1 MAVIDP
7 VIDEQTPAADFTIAQ
22 KWGRYTAE
30 EHAVWDTL
38 YARQVEISRERSVK
52 EFRTGLSL
60 LDLGSG
66 GIPDLDVINPKLK
79 ALTGWEVVMVPHL
92 VPDEVFF
99 THLANRRFPAGRFI
113 RKPNQLD
120 YLEEPDIFHDIFGH
134 VPMLTLPVFA
144 DYMQAYGRGGLRA
157 QSLGRLKELARLYW
171 YTVEFGLIQRPSGL
185 KIYGAG
191 IISSAGETPFSLES
205 ESPNRVGFD
214 LERVMRTDYRIDD
227 YQQLYVVIDSF
238 EQLLSATQQDFG
250 PLYDRLSADE
260 TRHNVTD
267 LTDGDHIVTRG
278 TQSYAAQKAG

>member
-1 MAVIDP
+1 MAVLDP

-22 KWGRYTAE
+22 KWDRYTDE

-38 YARQVEISRERSVK
+38 YARQVKISQERSVK
-52 EFRTGLSL
+52 EFRTGLGL
-60 LDLGSG
+60 LELGSG
-66 GIPDLDVINPKLK
+66 GIPDLDIINPKLK

-113 RKPNQLD
+113 RKRNQLD

-157 QSLGRLKELARLYW
+157 QTLGRLKELARLYW

-191 IISSAGETPFSLES
+191 IISSAGETPFSLDS
-205 ESPNRVGFD
+205 ASPNRVAFD

-238 EQLLSATQQDFG
+238 DQLLEATQQDFG
-250 PLYDRLSADE
+250 PIYDRLGSDE
-260 TRHNVTD
+260 TRFNVTD
-267 LTDGDHIVTRG
+267 LIEADTIITRG